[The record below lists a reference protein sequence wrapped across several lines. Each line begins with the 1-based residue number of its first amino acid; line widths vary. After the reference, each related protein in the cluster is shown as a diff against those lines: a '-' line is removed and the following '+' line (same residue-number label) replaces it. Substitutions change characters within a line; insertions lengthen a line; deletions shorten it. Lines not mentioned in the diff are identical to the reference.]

1 MAAAFGAGFGTS
13 TEEME
18 RAGRHVLSVNEAV
31 QADLATLR
39 AKLEPLAGV
48 WKGPAAAEFARLM
61 IRWDAGAR
69 SLSEALGSIG
79 TAIQGSARTYQQ
91 QEEQQS
97 AGLSTIRAALG

>member
-1 MAAAFGAGFGTS
+1 MNTGGFGTT

-31 QADLATLR
+31 QSDLAALR
-39 AKLEPLAGV
+39 AKLEPLAGA
-48 WKGPAAAEFARLM
+48 WKGLAAAEFAKLM
-61 IRWDAGAR
+61 VRWDTNAR

-91 QEEQQS
+91 QEDEQS
-97 AGLSTIRAALG
+97 GGMSSISAALG